1 MESTDEVGAAEEVA
15 SKVEAEEDDEEEEE
29 EEEGA
34 EEDMFSL
41 PPSEKMVDRLLAS
54 TECGKRRAKN
64 FSFEGLSRL
73 RELDENWE
81 MNI

>member
-34 EEDMFSL
+34 EEDML
-41 PPSEKMVDRLLAS
+41 ACPSEKWWIGFWLRPSV
-54 TECGKRRAKN
+54 GKEEQKTSVLQACQGYESWMKI
-64 FSFEGLSRL
+64 GK
-73 RELDENWE
+73 
-81 MNI
+81 

>member
-34 EEDMFSL
+34 EDDIAC
-41 PPSEKMVDRLLAS
+41 PSEKMMDRLPTSIFATPPTTVVGWEKES
-54 TECGKRRAKN
+54 KN
-64 FSFEGLSRL
+64 LLF
-73 RELDENWE
+73 
-81 MNI
+81 

>member
-41 PPSEKMVDRLLAS
+41 PPSEKMVDRLL
-54 TECGKRRAKN
+54 
-64 FSFEGLSRL
+64 SFDRV
-73 RELDENWE
+73 WE
-81 MNI
+81 KKSKKLQF

>member
-34 EEDMFSL
+34 EEDML
-41 PPSEKMVDRLLAS
+41 ACPSEKNGGSASFDRVWEKKSKKLQFCRLVKA
-54 TECGKRRAKN
+54 TRA
-64 FSFEGLSRL
+64 G
-73 RELDENWE
+73 
-81 MNI
+81 

>member
-34 EEDMFSL
+34 EEDML
-41 PPSEKMVDRLLAS
+41 ACPSEKMVDRLLAS